1 MKCSPGTTPIPNM
14 PGMPP
19 SCVPSS
25 ANDFNYIRINYFSDR
40 RLMIITLPGLPHELM
55 ATFDNDMRE
64 SLMLQ
69 GFLWPSWKSQ
79 WLKSCGTARISLV
92 HGRTRREM
100 EPDGGLQILSQK
112 LPFLLVE
119 VADSQE
125 YTEVLEKA
133 SWMLRH
139 SKGKIRFAIL
149 IKLVRMTVKETRNN
163 KRRSPDVD
171 FSPRPITKRVRTV
184 LAGDVDFEGAVTQ
197 DSIDGGADDDVDF
210 ECSDLSSVASNDSID
225 CSVLE
230 THAIVDADTQSTDS
244 VPVDEAPS
252 SSFDLSSV
260 DSNDSIN
267 RSILETHAID
277 DVETKS
283 TTPIS
288 NHDVS
293 SPLSSVDSNDSIN
306 SPPGSLNILP
316 AATGSDVESEDPS
329 IAVPPLVEPLATS
342 SPSNAPSSE
351 GNPRAAFSSAFVTVL
366 SSSLLTGARREV
378 NALLNCIEFWP
389 RRPGPEDVFT
399 FGWEDMPGLRYPD
412 VMRGKRFT
420 IGFED
425 LHDTLEVFVRT
436 TDPDWVCG
444 NEEHLMGEWSDEGD
458 SGETKESEEEDEQ
471 EADGS
476 ESDR

>member
-1 MKCSPGTTPIPNM
+1 
-14 PGMPP
+14 MPP

-25 ANDFNYIRINYFSDR
+25 ANDLNYIRINYFSDR

-64 SLMLQ
+64 SLLSQ

-79 WLKSCGTARISLV
+79 WLKSCGAARISLV

-149 IKLVRMTVKETRNN
+149 IKLVRMTAKETRNN

-184 LAGDVDFEGAVTQ
+184 LAGDVDFEGAATQ
-197 DSIDGGADDDVDF
+197 DSIDAGPDDDVDF

-225 CSVLE
+225 SCILQ
-230 THAIVDADTQSTDS
+230 THAIVDAETESTDS
-244 VPVDEAPS
+244 VSVDEAPLS
-252 SSFDLSSV
+252 SSDL
-260 DSNDSIN
+260 
-267 RSILETHAID
+267 A
-277 DVETKS
+277 
-283 TTPIS
+283 
-288 NHDVS
+288 
-293 SPLSSVDSNDSIN
+293 SVDSNDSIN
-306 SPPGSLNILP
+306 SSIPETPAIDDVETNSTTPFPDHQVSSQLSSVDSNVSINSPPSSLNILP
-316 AATGSDVESEDPS
+316 AATGFDVESEDPS
-329 IAVPPLVEPLATS
+329 IAVPPLATS

-378 NALLNCIEFWP
+378 NALLDCIEFWP

-436 TDPDWVCG
+436 TDPEWVRG

-471 EADGS
+471 EADES